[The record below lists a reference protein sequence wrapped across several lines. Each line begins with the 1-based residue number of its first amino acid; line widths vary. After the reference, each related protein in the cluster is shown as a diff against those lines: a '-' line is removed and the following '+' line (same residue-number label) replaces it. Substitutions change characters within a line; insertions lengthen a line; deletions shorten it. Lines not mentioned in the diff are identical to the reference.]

1 MRADP
6 GLSSLIPVTLSSS
19 RTAQDLGPPP
29 TLPHLGFWFPGLTS
43 THFVQTHP
51 SPSLCLGFH
60 LWAEGVAGFQT
71 AGTAVITHLQSPGEA
86 HGLPRYQDL
95 GSLSVNFPAI

>member
-71 AGTAVITHLQSPGEA
+71 AGTAIITHLHS
-86 HGLPRYQDL
+86 L
-95 GSLSVNFPAI
+95 GRPMGSQGTKTWGHYL